1 MKLNEILADT
11 SWKIADWLFPAV
23 CVGCGEPGEAIC
35 EVCQLAITHIPE
47 PRCRL
52 CSRPLSSGNVCPSC
66 LNYPPDLDQT
76 YCYSAYTGL
85 IRKAIQC
92 LKYDRDLGMGRQLA
106 KLIAP
111 ELTNLITDI
120 DLVVPMPLSAQRMRL
135 RGYNQADAIS
145 RHLARLTG
153 WVNMPKA
160 LRKIRNTESQ
170 VHLSV
175 VERMANLDGAFEAD
189 PNLVRGRRVLLLD
202 DVFTTGATMRQ
213 ASKALRTAGASYIFA
228 VTIARTLL
236 NHE

>member
-1 MKLNEILADT
+1 
-11 SWKIADWLFPAV
+11 
-23 CVGCGEPGEAIC
+23 
-35 EVCQLAITHIPE
+35 
-47 PRCRL
+47 
-52 CSRPLSSGNVCPSC
+52 
-66 LNYPPDLDQT
+66 
-76 YCYSAYTGL
+76 
-85 IRKAIQC
+85 
-92 LKYDRDLGMGRQLA
+92 MGRQLA

-111 ELTNLITDI
+111 QLTKIFTDI

-135 RGYNQADAIS
+135 RGYNQAEAIS

-213 ASKALRTAGASYIFA
+213 ASKALRTAGARYIFA